1 MQKGKKC
8 MKTIMKR
15 TLTSLICLVL
25 CGIML
30 LSASCTGRS
39 LEPLQTVPENRDT
52 VEEQTNRPI
61 MPEGIITP
69 TKELSAEY
77 TRKAWE
83 RGQIDLSFR
92 IAMSD
97 FAFDLFHKTL
107 KEAKP
112 GENQNISPLSA
123 VLCLSLI
130 ANGAEGETLAQM
142 EAALGMPISDLNHR
156 LYTYAQNIVGS
167 NSDDCTVSLGNS
179 VWFWDSP
186 QLTVKPD
193 YLQTVANWYDAEIFA
208 TPFNTQTVNDI
219 NDWCGEKTNGKI
231 NQVVDDTDMDN
242 DAVMFLINALYFDAV
257 WQDTY
262 EEDQIEPGF
271 FTNQVNSL
279 SRVNMLS
286 SKESVYLSGEGF
298 TGFTKDYKGGQYSFV
313 ALLPDQGKDIDTFA
327 ASLTGETWRTLWAA
341 KEDAL
346 VDVKIPEF
354 TFEYNLSLV
363 DALKAMGMT
372 DMFDRHTADFAAMA
386 KYERFN
392 LYCEEVRQKTLI
404 ELDRKGTKAAAVTV
418 GEMAPTAVAPV
429 TPRYSVI
436 LNRPFV
442 FAIVDNQTG
451 LPLFLG
457 IVRKL

>member
-1 MQKGKKC
+1 
-8 MKTIMKR
+8 MKTTMKR
-15 TLTSLICLVL
+15 TFTSLICLVL

-30 LSASCTGRS
+30 LSVSCAGRS
-39 LEPLQTVPENRDT
+39 QDPLQTLPDDRET
-52 VEEQTNRPI
+52 AEEQTNRPI
-61 MPEGIITP
+61 MPEGIMTP
-69 TKELSAEY
+69 TQELSVGY
-77 TRKAWE
+77 TRSTQDQ
-83 RGQIDLSFR
+83 GQVDLSFR

-97 FAFDLFHKTL
+97 FAFDLFHETL
-107 KEAKP
+107 AEAKP

-123 VLCLSLI
+123 MLCLSLI

-142 EAALGMPISDLNHR
+142 EAALGMPMSELNPR
-156 LYTYAQNIVGS
+156 LYTYAQRIAGS
-167 NSDDCTVSLGNS
+167 NSDDYTVSLGNS

-208 TPFNTQTVNDI
+208 APFNSQTVKDI

-242 DAVMFLINALYFDAV
+242 DDVMFLINALYFDAA
-257 WQDTY
+257 WQDAY
-262 EEDQIEPGF
+262 EEDQIQQDI

-279 SRVNMLS
+279 SMVNMLCS
-286 SKESVYLSGEGF
+286 EESVYLSGEGF

-341 KEDAL
+341 KEHAP

-354 TFEYNLSLV
+354 SFEYNLSLV
-363 DALKAMGMT
+363 DTLTTMGMT
-372 DMFDRHTADFAAMA
+372 EMFDRHTADFTAMA
-386 KYERFN
+386 EYEGAN
-392 LYCEEVRQKTLI
+392 LYCGEVRQKTLI

-418 GEMAPTAVAPV
+418 GGMEPAAVAPV
-429 TPRYSVI
+429 APRYSVI

-457 IVRKL
+457 VVRKL